1 MQSRGLSFVEILI
14 ATLILIVASI
24 GLAQLF
30 SGTAHKINF
39 STQEIN
45 CANLAMQI
53 LDFTEKSA
61 NNNTLDKL
69 VSTDS
74 EMMPFP
80 VISLPG
86 SKILSVPD
94 KVQILYNLAKP
105 AAGYKLLLEVRWV
118 DKTEHKVRY
127 GRFYPT
133 NKL

>member
-1 MQSRGLSFVEILI
+1 MQNRGLSLVEILI
-14 ATLILIVASI
+14 ATLILLVSSV

-61 NNNTLDKL
+61 NNKTLDKL
-69 VSTDS
+69 VSKDT

-80 VISLPG
+80 LVSLPG
-86 SKILSVPD
+86 AKILSVPN
-94 KVQILYNLAKP
+94 KVEIKYNLAKYTE
-105 AAGYKLLLEVRWV
+105 GYQLLLEIAWV
-118 DKTEHKVRY
+118 DKTAHKVRY
-127 GRFYPT
+127 GRFYPSET
-133 NKL
+133 L

>member
-1 MQSRGLSFVEILI
+1 
-14 ATLILIVASI
+14 
-24 GLAQLF
+24 
-30 SGTAHKINF
+30 
-39 STQEIN
+39 
-45 CANLAMQI
+45 MQI

-69 VSTDS
+69 VSTGS